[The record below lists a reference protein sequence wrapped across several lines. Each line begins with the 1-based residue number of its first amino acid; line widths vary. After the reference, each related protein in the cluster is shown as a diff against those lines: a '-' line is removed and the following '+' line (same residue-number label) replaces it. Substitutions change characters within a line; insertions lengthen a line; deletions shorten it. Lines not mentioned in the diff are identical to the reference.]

1 MDNNVERYL
10 DYLQASLTDASRLTP
25 DLTDDELVQVAADAL
40 LAGDV
45 DQHSMKALSALAKK
59 RQTANR
65 DADDVAGPIPVLV
78 CPRVYGLRPEHG
90 RGSERFPARIAPIV
104 LSATLTPDGR
114 LVDDDRIKAPVLV
127 PRNLLEPTPWEV
139 TIGTVDDADAV
150 YAKLDTARGTWRS
163 LVSQAD
169 ALLNGLTGQTLADL
183 AIEGYACLDVG
194 VVFPR
199 GPGSATWAIE
209 QLVDRLRGGPDVPA
223 LPLLDAL
230 LRQASDRALLTARQQ
245 LARSAEHVGQMECRY
260 GLADSQRESLAHHL
274 SGDAADILA
283 VDGPPGTGKTT
294 LLLSAIATAWVGAA
308 LREEEPP
315 IIVATSTNNQAV
327 LNILRAFAEV
337 VDRPGPF
344 SGRWLGNIESYG
356 LYLPSKTKEAVREHF
371 PVHAMKDMG
380 RKAVH
385 DAQAHETE
393 SGLRA
398 ARETFL
404 EHAGRAFPA
413 LPGLSLDQALTAL
426 REAFSR
432 QVATVKGAIAALQ
445 LLSEVAG
452 DSPVSSASVASMQD
466 RADAALAGLRA
477 ECETARRCV
486 DGLKQVRSQWKH
498 HCAEEPWWQSLFAM
512 VGIRQPRSRR
522 DLAFWADAEITHG
535 ALIGTQFRQRADRDA
550 VDAALIAL
558 LDGAEAGHGA
568 ARQAHGQGEAFKAS
582 LDKAV
587 GTLRQ
592 IVPEPDDLTAAAVQ
606 TALDVGPR
614 YTAFKIATHYWEARY
629 LAEVEDQL
637 TRFASM
643 DDSKH
648 PDKLLRQYRRL
659 AKLFPCFVAT
669 FYTLPYRFS
678 GYFVDTKPLYG
689 GIDLL
694 IVDEAGQVPPEIGA
708 PSFAL
713 AKRAL
718 VVGDIDQIKPIW
730 AVPRS
735 LDLANAVRH
744 GAVPAM
750 GEPEPFLAS
759 GLAASAGSLMQ
770 LAQRA
775 TPFAK
780 YPKRGRGMFL
790 CEHRRCWPE
799 IIAICNRL
807 AYQGLLLPRREEGPR
822 RILPSV
828 GYVHLPGV
836 ATRSGKSRSN
846 PVEAAA
852 IAKWLTQRR
861 SAIETAFA
869 EDGKAFGQL
878 IAVVTPFSAQ
888 ARLVRRML
896 ERELGKDHGVT
907 VGTVHALQGAERR
920 IVIFSPTYGLGTTP
934 GSTFFDAD
942 PSILNVAI
950 SRAQDA
956 FLIFGNMHLFQPT
969 GSHPSA
975 IVGKMLIRGGDNEI
989 SDVPAELLAPGFDM
1003 SPAALIRDLEA
1014 HRAVLDEAFKTA
1026 RTRLVIVSPFLA
1038 TSALESDRIL
1048 DKVSETTQRG
1058 VSVTVVS
1065 DPGLNQRDAVEYQRC
1080 LDRLEAAGARIRI
1093 ARSQGVHSKLILVDY
1108 AWLVVG
1114 SFNWLSAV
1122 RNSASSYARYE
1133 SSVRYDGHEAFQMIG
1148 KSLRDLKDLVTIA

>member
-1 MDNNVERYL
+1 MDNNAELYL
-10 DYLQASLTDASRLTP
+10 NYLQASLADASRLTP
-25 DLTDDELVQVAADAL
+25 NLTDDELVEVASDAL
-40 LAGDV
+40 LAGEIDP
-45 DQHSMKALSALAKK
+45 HSVKALSALATK
-59 RQTANR
+59 RQVGNR
-65 DADDVAGPIPVLV
+65 AAGDPAGPIPVLV
-78 CPRVYGLRPEHG
+78 CPCVYGLRPEHG
-90 RGSERFPARIAPIV
+90 RGSERLPARIAPIV

-139 TIGTVDDADAV
+139 TIGTVDDADTA
-150 YAKLDTARGTWRS
+150 YAGLDPARGAWRS

-169 ALLNGLTGQTLADL
+169 ALLNGFTGQTLADL
-183 AIEGYACLDVG
+183 EIDGYERLEVG

-199 GPGSATWAIE
+199 GPGGATWAIE
-209 QLVDRLRGGPDVPA
+209 LLVDRLRGPEAPA
-223 LPLLDAL
+223 VPLLDAL
-230 LRQASDRALLTARQQ
+230 LRQAPDRKLLTARQQ
-245 LARSAEHVGQMECRY
+245 LARSAQHVGQMEYRY

-274 SGDAADILA
+274 AGDTADVLA

-294 LLLSAIATAWVGAA
+294 LLLSAIATAWVDAA
-308 LREEEPP
+308 LRGAEPP
-315 IIVATSTNNQAV
+315 IVVATSTNNQAV

-337 VDRPGPF
+337 VERPGPF
-344 SGRWLGNIESYG
+344 SGRWLGQIESYG
-356 LYLPSKTKEAVREHF
+356 LYLPSKSKEAVREHF
-371 PVHAMKDMG
+371 PVHAMKGMG
-380 RKAVH
+380 KQAVY

-393 SGLRA
+393 AGLQAARA
-398 ARETFL
+398 AFL
-404 EHAGRAFPA
+404 AHAQRAFPA
-413 LPGLSLDQALTAL
+413 LPGLSLGRATTAL
-426 REAFSR
+426 QAELAR
-432 QVATVKGAIAALQ
+432 QADTVKNAVAALQ
-445 LLSEVAG
+445 RLSDAAADE
-452 DSPVSSASVASMQD
+452 PVSSACVAAMQA
-466 RADAALAGLRA
+466 RADAVLADLRTG
-477 ECETARRCV
+477 CETTRQRV
-486 DGLKQVRSQWKH
+486 DGLKQVRSRWQR
-498 HCAEEPWWQSLFAM
+498 HCAEAPWWQSLLATLG
-512 VGIRQPRSRR
+512 VGQPRARR
-522 DLAFWADAEITHG
+522 DLAFWADAEIAHG
-535 ALIGTQFRQRADRDA
+535 ALIGTQFRQRADWDA
-550 VDAALIAL
+550 VDAALITL
-558 LDGAEAGHGA
+558 LDAAETGHGEA
-568 ARQAHGQGEAFKAS
+568 LRALDAGQAFKAA
-582 LDKAV
+582 LGEAV
-587 GTLRQ
+587 ATLRQ
-592 IVPEPDDLTAAAVQ
+592 VVPEPGDLTLEAVQ
-606 TALDVGPR
+606 AALDVGPR
-614 YTAFKIATHYWEARY
+614 YTAFKVATHYWEARY

-637 TRFASM
+637 ARFAGM
-643 DDSKH
+643 DDSKS
-648 PDKLLRQYRRL
+648 PEKLLRHYRRL

-669 FYTLPYRFS
+669 LYTLPHRFN
-678 GYFVDTKPLYG
+678 GYLADTKPLYNA
-689 GIDLL
+689 IDLL
-694 IVDEAGQVPPEIGA
+694 IVDEAGQVPPEIGV

-713 AKRAL
+713 ARRAL

-730 AVPRS
+730 AVPRA
-735 LDLANAVRH
+735 LDLANAARH

-750 GEPEPFLAS
+750 GEAEPFLAS

-799 IIAICNRL
+799 IISICNRL

-836 ATRSGKSRSN
+836 ATRNGKSRSN
-846 PVEAAA
+846 PVEASA
-852 IAKWLTQRR
+852 IAKWLAQRR
-861 SAIETAFA
+861 ASIETAFA
-869 EDGKAFGQL
+869 ADGKTFGQL
-878 IAVVTPFSAQ
+878 VAVVTPFSAQ
-888 ARLVRRML
+888 ARQVRRML

-934 GSTFFDAD
+934 GRTFFDAD

-975 IVGKMLIRGGDNEI
+975 IVGKMLLRGGDNEI

-1003 SPAALIRDLEA
+1003 SPAALIRDLDA
-1014 HRAVLDEAFKTA
+1014 HRAVLDEAFRTA

-1038 TSALESDRIL
+1038 TPALEADRIL
-1048 DKVSETTQRG
+1048 DKVSETTGRG

-1065 DPGLNQRDAVEYQRC
+1065 DPGLNQRDAAEYQRC
-1080 LDRLEAAGARIRI
+1080 LARLEAAGARIRI
-1093 ARSQGVHSKLILVDY
+1093 AQSQGVHSKLILVDY

-1122 RNSASSYARYE
+1122 RNGASSYARYE

-1148 KSLRDLKDLVTIA
+1148 RSLHDLRDLVAAA